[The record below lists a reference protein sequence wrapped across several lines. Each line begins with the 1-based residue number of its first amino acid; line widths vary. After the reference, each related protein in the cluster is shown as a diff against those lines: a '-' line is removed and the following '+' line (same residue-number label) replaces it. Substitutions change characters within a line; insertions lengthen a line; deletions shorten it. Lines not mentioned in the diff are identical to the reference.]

1 MIKRTSAPKT
11 ASTRVA
17 KTAPIASTSETLPT
31 QPTPQKGNGYARTI
45 PLAVLLVVLV
55 GGAGYFVNAAMKS
68 RSAGDISNIQVREG
82 VDPKEVA
89 SVIDRVRELVAVSRD
104 EMPTVATVQDISV
117 LRPQNPTLYRDAQN
131 GDKLLVWS
139 DKVVVFSTSMDRVLV
154 AMPINIGPET
164 SQTAPSDARVAA
176 ASATEEEPRVTIEV
190 RNGTPTPGV
199 ARTLSEEL
207 KKEGF
212 QTLAPGDANNKTY
225 TSTVIYNTTGK
236 AVPKTL
242 EKLVAAT
249 GGTVVTAL
257 PGEGT
262 SKADLLIIVGGKQ

>member
-1 MIKRTSAPKT
+1 MRAL
-11 ASTRVA
+11 
-17 KTAPIASTSETLPT
+17 PIA
-31 QPTPQKGNGYARTI
+31 I
-45 PLAVLLVVLV
+45 LLIVVV
-55 GGAGYFVNAAMKS
+55 GGVGYFVNAAMKDKS
-68 RSAGDISNIQVREG
+68 SIDSSDIQVREG

-89 SVIDRVRELVAVSRD
+89 SVISRVREMVAVSAD

-139 DKVVVFSTSMDRVLV
+139 DKVVVFSTAKDRVLV

-176 ASATEEEPRVTIEV
+176 ASATEEPRVTIEV

-199 ARTLSEEL
+199 ARTLSERL
-207 KKEGF
+207 KTDGF

-225 TSTVIYNTTGK
+225 TSTVIYNATGK
-236 AVPKTL
+236 TIPKTL

-249 GGTVVTAL
+249 GGSVVTSL

-262 SKADLLIIVGGKQ
+262 SKADLLIIVGGK